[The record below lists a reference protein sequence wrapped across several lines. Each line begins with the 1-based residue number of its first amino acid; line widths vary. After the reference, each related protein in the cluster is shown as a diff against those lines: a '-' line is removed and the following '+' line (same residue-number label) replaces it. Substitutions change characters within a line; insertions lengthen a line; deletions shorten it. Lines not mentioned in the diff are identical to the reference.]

1 MPHLVLVEVAKTDF
15 LDRMATMRIWLDH
28 QKWEP
33 ELFRFTPDA
42 EWVVFEVEFKA
53 ESEAS
58 SFADAFGGRM
68 LGAPAAL
75 SNA

>member
-1 MPHLVLVEVAKTDF
+1 MPHLVLVQVAKADF

-28 QKWEP
+28 KKWEP

-42 EWVVFEVEFKA
+42 ERVVFEVEFNT
-53 ESEAS
+53 EGEAS
-58 SFADAFGGRM
+58 SFADAFGGRV
-68 LGAPAAL
+68 LDPATAM